1 MNLRD
6 YVREIGDEAFA
17 SKFNVTIRAARSYRL
32 GERFPSREMILK
44 LIKKSPLTLED
55 IFRTPLKEKR

>member
-6 YVREIGDEAFA
+6 YICEIGDEAFA
-17 SKFNVTIRAARSYRL
+17 SKFKVKERTARAYRL
-32 GERFPSREMILK
+32 GERFPCRKVIDRL
-44 LIKKSPLTLED
+44 LKKSPLTLED